1 MKSSSGIV
9 RGSAPGPSYFV
20 SGATTDRRPKR
31 RASMKRSS
39 LPLLRVR
46 MAWLC
51 GGIGVSGV
59 ETIRRPVMPRW
70 TRNCAGFFLR
80 LRSTTMVLPTR
91 WTRSMRLP
99 VRVSMISSG
108 GDLKVWGLLLVQ
120 TERMVWPWMR
130 AWTPLATVSTSGSS
144 GMLFKY
150 RWPGALPER
159 GVVGERNV
167 ERNGSARGYT
177 CRPMKKT
184 AILCVLA
191 GCSVM
196 CGVAVFAFG
205 QNHGEK
211 TAGPL
216 LLVANQGDRNLS
228 LIDPG
233 AGKQVATVPVDG
245 VTGHEVVASPDGKT
259 AYVPIYGDSGVG
271 RPGTDGAKISVIDL
285 ASRKVVHTIDFG
297 HGVRPHCAIYD
308 RNSGMLYVTTELDK
322 TVSIID
328 PKTLKIV
335 GSVPTGQ
342 EQSHMLVLSRDG
354 SKGYTANV
362 GPGTVSVLD
371 MKGRKTLAIIPVSK
385 NTQRIS
391 ISRDD
396 SMVFTADQTKPQLA
410 VIDTATNKVKTWVP
424 LPAVAYGTAATLD
437 GRWLLVTLRTGKQ
450 VAVVDLKTMK
460 VAQTIDVADGPT
472 EILMSPDGKTAFV
485 SCTRSNQIA
494 AIDLAQW
501 KVARLIDAGKA
512 ADGLAWAK

>member
-1 MKSSSGIV
+1 
-9 RGSAPGPSYFV
+9 
-20 SGATTDRRPKR
+20 
-31 RASMKRSS
+31 
-39 LPLLRVR
+39 
-46 MAWLC
+46 
-51 GGIGVSGV
+51 
-59 ETIRRPVMPRW
+59 
-70 TRNCAGFFLR
+70 
-80 LRSTTMVLPTR
+80 
-91 WTRSMRLP
+91 
-99 VRVSMISSG
+99 
-108 GDLKVWGLLLVQ
+108 
-120 TERMVWPWMR
+120 
-130 AWTPLATVSTSGSS
+130 
-144 GMLFKY
+144 
-150 RWPGALPER
+150 
-159 GVVGERNV
+159 
-167 ERNGSARGYT
+167 
-177 CRPMKKT
+177 MKKT
-184 AILCVLA
+184 TIRLVLA
-191 GCSVM
+191 GCSFM
-196 CGVAVFAFG
+196 CGFAVFAYA
-205 QNHGEK
+205 QNHAAK
-211 TAGPL
+211 TGSPL
-216 LLVANQGDRNLS
+216 LLVANQHDHNLS
-228 LIDPG
+228 LIDPA
-233 AGKQVATVPVDG
+233 AGKQIATVPVDG
-245 VTGHEVVASPDGKT
+245 ITGHEVAASPDGKT

-271 RPGTDGAKISVIDL
+271 RPGTDGSKLSVIDL
-285 ASRKVVHTIDFG
+285 SSRKVVHTIDFG

-335 GSVPTGQ
+335 GTVPTGQ

-354 SKGYTANV
+354 SRGYTANV

-371 MKGRKTLAIIPVSK
+371 MKGRKTLAIIPISK
-385 NTQRIS
+385 DTQRIS

-410 VIDTATNKVKTWVP
+410 VIDTATNKVKMWVP

-501 KVARLIDAGKA
+501 KVSRLIDAGKT